1 MGKRKNRNKNKNKRK
16 SVLPSPAYGGWGGGG
31 YWDKS
36 NCHTGNI
43 MVFEA
48 NGIEV
53 YAGGHSRN
61 GGWHRMTTEP
71 CVALGPDQVMH
82 KYVSSG
88 RTHIPDGWSCD
99 AHVKRASTHII
110 SLDWPDFDIPQDVH
124 REWWLAFVDDCSTL
138 GIKTIS
144 TQCVGGHGRTGVQVA
159 ILAHLMGATKQPDA
173 AALIKWVRDR
183 YCHHAVETYAQ
194 QCYVAECCDLPPGE
208 RLFAAPSSK
217 PTASLTFTDT
227 APAKSKPMTL
237 SFNDDAADFADDFGD
252 DLAEMDTTDYSQ
264 DDTLPDGFI
273 LKQCGEC
280 FHTQWFHQ
288 SEDSD
293 ACPDCASF
301 DFADV
306 TDMVFQ
312 SDQTCVACGEPQS
325 AFTMDFTAGVCRV
338 CSAADAKLSTRMDSI
353 KCPSCKTFRDAAFFN
368 PDTHECASC
377 EFKERERERKK
388 AEKDS
393 KAKDK
398 DAEIW
403 GGLAEATNGLPSIQE
418 RLSSFS
424 DQANEEA

>member
-1 MGKRKNRNKNKNKRK
+1 MGKRKNKNKNKNKRK

-36 NCHTGNI
+36 NCHTGNL

-48 NGIEV
+48 DGIEV

-71 CVALGPDQVMH
+71 CVAIGPDQVMH
-82 KYVSSG
+82 KFVGSG
-88 RTHIPDGWSCD
+88 RTNIPDGWSCH
-99 AHVKRASTHII
+99 AHVQRPKTHII

-124 REWWLAFVDDCSTL
+124 REWWLAFVQDCSTL

-173 AALIKWVRDR
+173 AALINWVRER

-217 PTASLTFTDT
+217 STTSLTFSDPKPT
-227 APAKSKPMTL
+227 KSKAKAL
-237 SFNDDAADFADDFGD
+237 WFVDDKADFADDFGD
-252 DLAEMDTTDYSQ
+252 DLAQMDVDPSQ

-273 LKQCGEC
+273 LMQCGEC

-288 SEDSD
+288 SEDHSD
-293 ACPDCASF
+293 CPDCSSP

-306 TDMVFQ
+306 TEFIFQ
-312 SDQTCVACGEPQS
+312 SDQTCVSCGEPQS
-325 AFTMDFTAGVCRV
+325 AFTMDFAAGVCRV
-338 CSAADAKLSTRMDSI
+338 CSASDAKLTTRLDSI
-353 KCPSCKTFRDAAFFN
+353 KCPSCKTFRDAGFFN

-377 EFKERERERKK
+377 EFNERERERKK

-393 KAKDK
+393 KTKER
-398 DAEIW
+398 DAEIF
-403 GGLAEATNGLPSIQE
+403 GTLSNTTDGLPSIQE

-424 DQANEEA
+424 DEANEEA

>member
-36 NCHTGNI
+36 NCHTGNL

-173 AALIKWVRDR
+173 AALINWVRER

-217 PTASLTFTDT
+217 SATSLTFSDPKPTKSG
-227 APAKSKPMTL
+227 AKPL
-237 SFNDDAADFADDFGD
+237 WFVDDKADFADDFGD
-252 DLAEMDTTDYSQ
+252 DLAQMNVDPSQ

-273 LKQCGEC
+273 LMQCGEC

-288 SEDSD
+288 SEDHSD
-293 ACPDCASF
+293 CPDCASH

-306 TDMVFQ
+306 TEFIFQ

-325 AFTMDFTAGVCRV
+325 AFTMDFSAGVCRV
-338 CSAADAKLSTRMDSI
+338 CSASDAKLSTRTDSI
-353 KCPSCKTFRDAAFFN
+353 KCPSCKTFRDAGFFN
-368 PDTHECASC
+368 PDTHSCASC

-388 AEKDS
+388 ADKSS
-393 KAKDK
+393 KTKER
-398 DAEIW
+398 DAEVW
-403 GGLAEATNGLPSIQE
+403 GDLANATDGLPPIQE
-418 RLSSFS
+418 RLSSFTE
-424 DQANEEA
+424 QANEEA